1 MKTVPF
7 GLICSICPFL
17 WCKYSHHGLFQITN
31 GLTTGLQNACPKTEQ
46 SALVSRY
53 EPVLAADHWI
63 QGLVVSKADGMEG
76 CDSRGWRWGVGG
88 MEILQE

>member
-1 MKTVPF
+1 MKTLSF

-17 WCKYSHHGLFQITN
+17 WCKYSHHGLFQITD

-46 SALVSRY
+46 SALVSWY

-63 QGLVVSKADGMEG
+63 QGLVVSKAHRIDPGG
-76 CDSRGWRWGVGG
+76 LQSRRHGR
-88 MEILQE
+88 I